1 MKSAMDTQELR
12 IRQARPE
19 DRDAL
24 RRMQAFS
31 LRELGSRYYSRRQ
44 IEAFLTCV
52 GTMDDFVIDEGTY
65 YLVEAEHGIAASGG
79 WSRRRPN
86 HANVPGMSVLGDPDV
101 ATVRSIFV
109 HPAFARRGLGRMLMN
124 RIEDE
129 VQVAG
134 YAEVELT
141 ATLSGEPL
149 CVALGYE
156 ERGRIALDLP
166 GGMTFPG
173 IVMGKR
179 LVPMASASPADI
191 VHEGIAAISG

>member
-1 MKSAMDTQELR
+1 VIAKNTQELR
-12 IRQARPE
+12 VRQALPE
-19 DRDAL
+19 DQDAL

-86 HANVPGMSVLGDPDV
+86 YANAPGVSVKSDPNLPK
-101 ATVRSIFV
+101 VRSIFV
-109 HPAFARRGLGRMLMN
+109 HPAFARRGIGRMLMN
-124 RIEDE
+124 RIEGE
-129 VQVAG
+129 VRAAG
-134 YAEVELT
+134 NAELELT

-149 CVALGYE
+149 YRALGYE
-156 ERGRIALDLP
+156 EQGRIAVDLP
-166 GGMTFPG
+166 GGDTFPG
-173 IVMGKR
+173 IVMHKR
-179 LVPMASASPADI
+179 IGPLASASPADI